1 MVGWVAK
8 HIRESIQVSWAEIF
22 NYKLV
27 TLKKITFDIPR
38 QKEQE
43 LVNFLV

>member
-27 TLKKITFDIPR
+27 TLKKITFDIPQTKR
-38 QKEQE
+38 ARIS
-43 LVNFLV
+43 